1 MISLFYH
8 NETTYEA
15 AEEMLTETG
24 NAAIIH
30 PTGTGKSFTGFKL
43 CETHADAS
51 VCRLSPSSC
60 IFEAQID

>member
-15 AEEMLTETG
+15 AEEMLAETDK
-24 NAAIIH
+24 AAIMY
-30 PTGTGKSFTGFKL
+30 PTGTGKSFIGFRL
-43 CETHADAS
+43 CGTHADAS

-60 IFEAQID
+60 IFEAQIG

>member
-30 PTGTGKSFTGFKL
+30 PTGTGKSFIGFKL
-43 CETHADAS
+43 GETHADAS